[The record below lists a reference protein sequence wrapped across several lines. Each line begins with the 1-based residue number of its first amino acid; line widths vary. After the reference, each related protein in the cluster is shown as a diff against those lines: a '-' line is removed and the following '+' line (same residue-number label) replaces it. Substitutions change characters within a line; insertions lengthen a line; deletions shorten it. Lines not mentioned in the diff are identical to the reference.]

1 MNKQKKKKGSRY
13 QNNYLVK
20 RAHFAKI
27 KNHNYGCIQDQ

>member
-1 MNKQKKKKGSRY
+1 MNKQKKKDSRY

-27 KNHNYGCIQDQ
+27 KNKHK